1 MSVQPIV
8 WQHDATLI
16 GTSCLYQPW
25 LERPYCL
32 TSAIKRATRRFS
44 VRVLSESSKPLQALY
59 QSDDMI
65 YQENQV
71 WEREVYLCGDDTPWV
86 YASVVF
92 SSAHPPEILTSLGSR
107 PLGETLFFHP
117 DGRDVVRS
125 RMEYAAIERCCG
137 VYLPAFDLS
146 SQECLYARRSVF
158 SPHWGQVLVTEIFLD
173 MLPAYPVE
181 ETVLAHKN

>member
-8 WQHDATLI
+8 WQHNATVI
-16 GTSCLYQPW
+16 GASCLYQPW

-32 TSAIKRATRRFS
+32 TSAIKRATCRFS

-59 QSDDMI
+59 QSDDII

-71 WEREVYLCGDDTPWV
+71 WEREVYLCGDNTPWV

-92 SSAHPPEILTSLGSR
+92 SSAHPPEILTTLGSR

-117 DGRDVVRS
+117 DGRDVARS
-125 RMEYAAIERCCG
+125 KMEYAGIDRSCD

-146 SQECLYARRSVF
+146 SQDRLYARRSVF
-158 SPHWGQVLVTEIFLD
+158 SPYWGQVLVTEIFLD
-173 MLPAYPVE
+173 TLPDYPLE
-181 ETVLAHKN
+181 ERTLRV